1 MIVVNTLCLI
11 CHCYF
16 REQQMSSKSLFT
28 LFISCF
34 SFSSIYLLI
43 LMLKYTFLSLHL
55 FFFQKESNAIKPS
68 QVLFTRD
75 CYLFILAAYDDFPGF
90 AIKGYCLLFLLS
102 PLIYIKEFDINQT
115 FILSSYLCFFFFFPR
130 EVIRL
135 FFDLISLNSTI
146 IPFLMICV
154 LTI

>member
-1 MIVVNTLCLI
+1 MLSGILVLIVVNTLCLI

-16 REQQMSSKSLFT
+16 REKQISSKSLFT

-43 LMLKYTFLSLHL
+43 LMLKYMFLSPHL
-55 FFFQKESNAIKPS
+55 FFFFSKRIKHNKSS
-68 QVLFTRD
+68 QVLFTQD
-75 CYLFILAAYDDFPGF
+75 CYLFILATYDDFPGF

-115 FILSSYLCFFFFFPR
+115 FILSSYLCFCFFF
-130 EVIRL
+130 
-135 FFDLISLNSTI
+135 SSGSN
-146 IPFLMICV
+146 
-154 LTI
+154 

>member
-1 MIVVNTLCLI
+1 MFFFLLYLSIDFNAKI
-11 CHCYF
+11 HD
-16 REQQMSSKSLFT
+16 
-28 LFISCF
+28 FIPPP
-34 SFSSIYLLI
+34 
-43 LMLKYTFLSLHL
+43 

-115 FILSSYLCFFFFFPR
+115 FILSSYLCFFFFF
-130 EVIRL
+130 
-135 FFDLISLNSTI
+135 
-146 IPFLMICV
+146 FLEK
-154 LTI
+154 

>member
-1 MIVVNTLCLI
+1 
-11 CHCYF
+11 
-16 REQQMSSKSLFT
+16 
-28 LFISCF
+28 
-34 SFSSIYLLI
+34 
-43 LMLKYTFLSLHL
+43 MLKYTFLSPHL

-115 FILSSYLCFFFFFPR
+115 LILSSYLCFFFFF
-130 EVIRL
+130 
-135 FFDLISLNSTI
+135 
-146 IPFLMICV
+146 FL
-154 LTI
+154 